1 MHGRIQYDIV
11 SEMVTVMIILQ
22 VCYDNLAGLFKIF
35 NLVYIQFG
43 IYNTSVDE
51 APSTLD
57 P

>member
-1 MHGRIQYDIV
+1 MHGRIQYV

-35 NLVYIQFG
+35 NLVSIQFG
-43 IYNTSVDE
+43 IYNTSVEE